1 MKMTMKMMM
10 ILSVLHAAGRIGREV
25 ASRCRQGF
33 GMSTIGYDPVLS
45 EAAARA
51 ADIDLVSLDE
61 LFEKSDFITIHTP
74 LTESTKYLID
84 AQTLAQCK
92 KGVRIINC
100 ARGGVVHEGDLLAAV
115 QSGMV
120 GGVSLDTFEVEPPE
134 EASYD
139 LRMHPN
145 VIVTPHL
152 GASTTDAQV
161 RPGRL
166 PARSQLQLICVSY
179 RPFICPSHAVN
190 MSLFKNLICI
200 VGEP

>member
-10 ILSVLHAAGRIGREV
+10 ILSVLHAAG
-25 ASRCRQGF
+25 
-33 GMSTIGYDPVLS
+33 TIGYDPVLS

-100 ARGGVVHEGDLLAAV
+100 ARGGVVRPP
-115 QSGMV
+115 SGCTEWN
-120 GGVSLDTFEVEPPE
+120 GGWCVFG
-134 EASYD
+134 
-139 LRMHPN
+139 
-145 VIVTPHL
+145 HL
-152 GASTTDAQV
+152 
-161 RPGRL
+161 
-166 PARSQLQLICVSY
+166 
-179 RPFICPSHAVN
+179 
-190 MSLFKNLICI
+190 
-200 VGEP
+200 